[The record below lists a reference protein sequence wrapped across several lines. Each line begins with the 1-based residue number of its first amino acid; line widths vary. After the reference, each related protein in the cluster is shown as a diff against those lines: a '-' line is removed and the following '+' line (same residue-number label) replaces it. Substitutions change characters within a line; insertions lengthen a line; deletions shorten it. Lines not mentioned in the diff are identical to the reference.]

1 MGNKFPSSTRYRI
14 VFSFRQGLLLGSMIT
29 VFFLSS
35 IHCFYIVLPADTV
48 NGFSFHPYMPMTVTS
63 SGHRR
68 FIGPD
73 NDDEDLCLSGILSNL
88 IAIIIYSFF
97 LPFFE

>member
-1 MGNKFPSSTRYRI
+1 MALI
-14 VFSFRQGLLLGSMIT
+14 HFS
-29 VFFLSS
+29 
-35 IHCFYIVLPADTV
+35 YIVLPADTV

-73 NDDEDLCLSGILSNL
+73 NDDEDLCLRGILSNL
-88 IAIIIYSFF
+88 IASIIYFF
-97 LPFFE
+97 VFVNGYVEFIVIIVYFKLS